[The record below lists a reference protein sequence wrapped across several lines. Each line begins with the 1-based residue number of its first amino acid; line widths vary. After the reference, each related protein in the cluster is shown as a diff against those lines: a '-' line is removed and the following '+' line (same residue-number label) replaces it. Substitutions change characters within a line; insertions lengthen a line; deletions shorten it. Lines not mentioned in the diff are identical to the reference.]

1 MSKRKTLYE
10 QKTTVVKKPLG
21 PPPGIRRKKPKRSV
35 IPKPKQETKFHD
47 AAVAGFPGAGIT
59 LTGTSNYTAA
69 LNLTSVPQG
78 TDRDERIGREIFVTQ
93 LHVRATVFYPSN
105 GTGTNVN
112 SRFRCVVFIDKEAQT
127 LGTNAMELLYKT
139 RSVGQLDMNTLRN
152 MEDDPSRFKILY
164 NQMSPELVPVNESV
178 GLPGFHTWET
188 NLPVNLPVKYPSTG
202 VVPVTNAMYIAFISD
217 YDTSAIFTPQFYFNC
232 RIMFADQ

>member
-21 PPPGIRRKKPKRSV
+21 PPPGIRRKKAKRTVVPAPKKES
-35 IPKPKQETKFHD
+35 KFHD
-47 AAVAGFPGAGIT
+47 TSAPGFPGAGVL
-59 LTGTSNYTAA
+59 LTGTSNYTTAQ
-69 LNLTSVPQG
+69 NLTLVSQG

-112 SRFRCVVFIDKEAQT
+112 CRFRCVVFIDKEAQT
-127 LGTNAMELLYKT
+127 LGTNAMELIYKT
-139 RSVGQLDMNTLRN
+139 RAAGQLDMNTLRN

-164 NQMSPELVPVNESV
+164 NQMSPELVPANENV
-178 GLPGFHTWET
+178 GLPAFHTWET
-188 NLPVNLPVKYPSTG
+188 NLPVNLPVKYSSTG
-202 VVPVTNAMYIAFISD
+202 VVPVTNAMYIAWISD
-217 YDTSAIFTPQFYFNC
+217 YDVSAIFNPNFYYNC